1 MIEVCK
7 RMYMKKQIF
16 LALILCSFFCISCVS
31 VKKINGLDKVYV
43 TNTKQIN
50 ILPPSEIEQP
60 IDEVM
65 LLTADMGNQ
74 IFTTPVYVSADGEG
88 IYMTILTDFGIEIG
102 SIWYDGF
109 SANMDCSIFPEKL
122 KAVYLIN
129 EFQNAYY
136 KSQSLKQNLE
146 ASKLI
151 FEESKKDDTMVRTI
165 KSENKIIEDI
175 VISESSVV
183 ISNYLRGYK
192 ITLLK
197 SE

>member
-7 RMYMKKQIF
+7 RMYMKKQFF

-60 IDEVM
+60 IEEVM

-74 IFTTPVYVSADGEG
+74 IFTTPVYVSADEEG

-102 SIWYDGF
+102 SIWYDGL

>member
-1 MIEVCK
+1 
-7 RMYMKKQIF
+7 
-16 LALILCSFFCISCVS
+16 
-31 VKKINGLDKVYV
+31 
-43 TNTKQIN
+43 
-50 ILPPSEIEQP
+50 
-60 IDEVM
+60 
-65 LLTADMGNQ
+65 
-74 IFTTPVYVSADGEG
+74 
-88 IYMTILTDFGIEIG
+88 
-102 SIWYDGF
+102 
-109 SANMDCSIFPEKL
+109 MDCSIFPEKL

>member
-1 MIEVCK
+1 
-7 RMYMKKQIF
+7 MKKHIF

-74 IFTTPVYVSADGEG
+74 IFTTPVYVSADEEG

-102 SIWYDGF
+102 SIWYDGL

>member
-60 IDEVM
+60 IEEVM

-74 IFTTPVYVSADGEG
+74 IFTTPVYVSADEEG

-102 SIWYDGF
+102 SIWYDGL

>member
-1 MIEVCK
+1 
-7 RMYMKKQIF
+7 MKKLCLLIV
-16 LALILCSFFCISCVS
+16 LCCAALFTSCVS

-50 ILPPSEIEQP
+50 VLPPADIEEP

-74 IFTTPVYVSADGEG
+74 VFTTPIYVAADESG
-88 IYMTILTDFGIEIG
+88 IYITILTDFGIAIG
-102 SIWYDGF
+102 TIEYDGF
-109 SANMDCSIFPEKL
+109 SAYMDCPMFPDKL

-136 KSQSLKQNLE
+136 KKEALQQNLT

-151 FEESKKDDTMVRTI
+151 FEESEKDDTIVRTI
-165 KSENKIIEDI
+165 KSGNKIIEDI
-175 VISESSVV
+175 VITSGSVE
-183 ISNYLRGYK
+183 ISNHLRGYK